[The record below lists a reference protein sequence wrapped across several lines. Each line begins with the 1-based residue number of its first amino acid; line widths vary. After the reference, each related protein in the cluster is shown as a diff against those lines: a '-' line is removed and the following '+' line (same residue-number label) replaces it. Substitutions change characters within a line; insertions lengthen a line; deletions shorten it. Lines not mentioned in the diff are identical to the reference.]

1 MQDIA
6 PQMQDNA
13 DPSSEKPG
21 ACCSYRVQPS
31 LPAGDSI
38 SAEVTKENSS
48 PGDSR
53 ESGRLYPA
61 EITALIFQ
69 EFTQNLLLCVRLR
82 WTEEVGDMR

>member
-6 PQMQDNA
+6 PQMQENA
-13 DPSSEKPG
+13 DLSSEKPG

-38 SAEVTKENSS
+38 SAEVTSENSS
-48 PGDSR
+48 PGDSM

-61 EITALIFQ
+61 EISALIFQ
-69 EFTQNLLLCVRLR
+69 KFIQNFLLCVRLR
-82 WTEEVGDMR
+82 WTEKAGGTC